1 VQNGLMLTVDRTI
14 AAPPAVVWGLLVD
27 LRAWPQWGPTIRGA
41 ALDRPHSELAL
52 HATGTV
58 QTSLLVAVPFEVTEF
73 DAGRQWGW
81 RVAGVP
87 ATRHRVE
94 PLGDG
99 SRATIAVPWWAAAYL
114 AVCAIAL
121 RRIDD
126 MAAGR
131 L

>member
-14 AAPPAVVWGLLVD
+14 AASPAVVWGLLVD
-27 LRAWPQWGPTIRGA
+27 LQAWPQWGPTIRSA
-41 ALDRPHSELAL
+41 ALDQPHSELAL

-121 RRIDD
+121 GRIDD
-126 MAAGR
+126 MAADR